1 MEMKRVEGGTFLM
14 GSDDTEANEAPAH
27 VVTLDSFYMATS
39 AVTQAEWRALM
50 NGLSAYHKGDGFPM
64 ERVTWQE
71 AIAFCNKLSMTE
83 GLAPCYRKNGEYIV
97 WNADADGYRLP
108 TEAEWEFAAQ
118 GGNRTHYFIYSG
130 GDDPNEV
137 AWYKDNSNQETH
149 EACALSPNE
158 LGLFDMSGNIYEIC
172 WDEFHEYRKDPQI
185 AGRQARQSR
194 DAERHVLRGG
204 NCHGF
209 ANRCRVKSRRNGLF
223 KGFRQDFVGFR
234 VARNG

>member
-14 GSDDTEANEAPAH
+14 GSDDTETNEAPAH
-27 VVTLDSFYMATS
+27 VVALDPFRIAES
-39 AVTQAEWRALM
+39 AVTQAEWRAVIQ
-50 NGLSAYHKGDGFPM
+50 GLSAYHKGDRFPM

-71 AIAFCNKLSMTE
+71 AIAFCNKLSMME
-83 GLAPCYRKNGEYIV
+83 GLAPCYRKNGEYV
-97 WNADADGYRLP
+97 LWDVDADGYRLP

-118 GGNRTHYFIYSG
+118 GGNRTHYFLYSG
-130 GDDPNEV
+130 SDDPDEV
-137 AWYKDNSNQETH
+137 AWYKDNSDQETH
-149 EACALSPNE
+149 EVCRLAPNE
-158 LGLFDMSGNIYEIC
+158 LGLYDMSGNIYEIC
-172 WDEFHEYRKDPQI
+172 WDEFHDYRKEAQI
-185 AGRQARQSR
+185 AGRQAQQSR

-209 ANRCRVKSRRNGLF
+209 ANRCRVKSRRNGLY